1 VKVIFYPVES
11 QEEQDIGGM
20 QMDGSVGSVS
30 QDNDR
35 LNLFSKNRIE
45 NLIDA
50 IYAFSMTLLV
60 TAIEIPS
67 TTNLTHSFTVDAIL
81 LQILPNLISYFSAFI
96 LLATFW
102 WINHVRFHYIRT
114 TDQTLIIIN
123 ILSLSFVALIPFT
136 THLSEFFPLNFHAA
150 IIFELNLLIIGILS
164 VLQWE
169 HIIRN
174 KQLAVEHAHPKKL
187 AEYQAKTLVFPI
199 LSVVGITLAIL
210 SIPGS
215 IFVYLLVPLFVW
227 VIGMWY
233 RKS

>member
-1 VKVIFYPVES
+1 MSTVEVES
-11 QEEQDIGGM
+11 QEEQMTEGM
-20 QMDGSVGSVS
+20 RKEGSDGPDS
-30 QDNDR
+30 QENDL
-35 LNLFSKNRIE
+35 LNLFSKHRIE

-60 TAIEIPS
+60 TTIEIPS
-67 TTNLTHSFTVDAIL
+67 ATNLTHSFTVDSIM

-102 WINHVRFHYIRT
+102 WINHVRFHYLRT

-123 ILSLSFVALIPFT
+123 VLSLSFVALVPFT
-136 THLSEFFPLNFHAA
+136 TRLAGFFPLNFHAA

-164 VLQWE
+164 VLQWWY
-169 HIIRN
+169 IIR
-174 KQLAVEHAHPKKL
+174 KPQLIVENVDPKKL
-187 AEYQAKTLVFPI
+187 AENQAKTLVFPI
-199 LSVVGITLAIL
+199 LSVVGITLALL

-215 IFVYLLVPLFVW
+215 VFIYLFVPLFVW
-227 VIGMWY
+227 IIGTWW

>member
-1 VKVIFYPVES
+1 MNKLGE
-11 QEEQDIGGM
+11 M
-20 QMDGSVGSVS
+20 RMDRSDGPDS
-30 QDNDR
+30 QDSDW

-60 TAIEIPS
+60 TTLEIPS
-67 TTNLTHSFTVDAIL
+67 TTNLTYSFTVDTIL
-81 LQILPNLISYFSAFI
+81 LHLLPNLINYFSAFI

-102 WINHVRFHYIRT
+102 WINHVRFHYLRS

-123 ILSLSFVALIPFT
+123 ILSLSFVALVPFT
-136 THLSEFFPLNFHAA
+136 THLAEFFPLNFHAA

-164 VLQWE
+164 VLQWG

-174 KQLAVEHAHPKKL
+174 PQLVAEHVDPKKL
-187 AEYQAKTLVFPI
+187 TENRAKTLVFPV
-199 LSVVGITLAIL
+199 LSVVGIALAIL

-215 IFVYLLVPLFVW
+215 TFVYLLVPLFVW
-227 VIGMWY
+227 IIGKWY